1 MRYKLMPEYGCS
13 PVWRLSDQPAE
24 NIPISEL
31 PVSKKL
37 RESLEKW
44 DETFQSTFDADYP
57 PDSGFGDSKDG
68 EAFLSKGQAL
78 VEEIRKELPGSDIE
92 YERVEV

>member
-13 PVWRLSDQPAE
+13 PVWRVSSRPAE

-31 PVSKKL
+31 PVSDEL

-44 DETFQSTFDADYP
+44 DEEFQSTFNVDYP
-57 PDSGFGDSKDG
+57 PDSGFADPKDREAYLSRG
-68 EAFLSKGQAL
+68 EALLEQL
-78 VEEIRKELPGSDIE
+78 RKELPGSDIE
-92 YERVEV
+92 YERVDV